1 MLRPYRGGLHG
12 RDRKPKMGVTSV
24 AVKLKFLSWHQLY
37 ETEKPFQIFINI
49 PTHVKDQ
56 RTTNLVYE
64 DVEVQIE
71 DVRKHPKGFSLDG
84 EGFQY
89 LTHRTKVQDV
99 SQRKVVEAQYLP
111 EIERLLRQHVEDVDR
126 VYFFDWRVRLQHLK
140 VVVTS

>member
-1 MLRPYRGGLHG
+1 MLRPHRGELHR

-24 AVKLKFLSWHQLY
+24 AVKLKFLSWQQLY

-49 PTHVKDQ
+49 PPHVKDQ

-71 DVRKHPKGFSLDG
+71 DVRKNPKGFSLNGD
-84 EGFQY
+84 GFQY
-89 LTHRTKVQDV
+89 VSHRTKVQDV
-99 SQRKVVEAQYLP
+99 SQRKVVEDQYLP
-111 EIERLLRQHVEDVDR
+111 EIERLLRQYVEDVDR
-126 VYFFDWRVRLQHLK
+126 VYFFDWRVRHQHLK